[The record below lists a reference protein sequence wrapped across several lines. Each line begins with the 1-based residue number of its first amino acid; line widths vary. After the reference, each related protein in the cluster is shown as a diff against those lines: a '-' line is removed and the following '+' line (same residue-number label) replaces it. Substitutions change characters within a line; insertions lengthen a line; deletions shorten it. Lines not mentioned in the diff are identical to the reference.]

1 VLNSVKHFTNKPRG
15 ANRNTLEHLQT
26 LRLCISACLFTYIH
40 KLTLYYTAS
49 LQWPITMT
57 FLSLYFSYLSS
68 SISSSWV
75 TYVCCQHKPAVNV
88 TSVCSDTR
96 HDVTKQWRAEAL
108 PDAAHWINPPFS
120 DWLDHNVDMS
130 SFSSFEINGSWQ
142 NSLGALSPPTGV
154 EFEAL
159 TDNGKERK

>member
-1 VLNSVKHFTNKPRG
+1 MTDYNDISVALFLLPELLHQFIMSN
-15 ANRNTLEHLQT
+15 
-26 LRLCISACLFTYIH
+26 LCMS
-40 KLTLYYTAS
+40 
-49 LQWPITMT
+49 
-57 FLSLYFSYLSS
+57 
-68 SISSSWV
+68 
-75 TYVCCQHKPAVNV
+75 CQHKPAVNV